1 MIKPYIKPFY
11 FTFLISLAL
20 ADQPNISD
28 ISFTGNESIST
39 KELTKHLP
47 LKKTGLF
54 NQTKYNSR
62 TVKLASF
69 QLKHLYESN
78 GYINAKIET
87 NVEYDNDGDVKLI
100 FIISEGPQYHIKDI
114 EFYGNRNFSN
124 DFLSGL
130 FDVIEQDVFN
140 PIHVTHQLKKIYRE
154 YLKSGYYAISI
165 FDDLQEH
172 ENQVLI
178 RINIAEGQV
187 FNIGDVT
194 VNGLDRL
201 KEKVVLR
208 ESLISTG
215 EPYNI
220 ENIEKTQTRIF
231 SSLLFSSV
239 EIYPIIRNNNSNTID
254 LEIKVKE
261 MFDRGLKGEVGFGQ
275 TESPLGENSPPL
287 TSIETNSTWRSGYL
301 FNTSGKLTFDIDL
314 GMTIDEKL
322 KIMENT
328 LFPQRS
334 FSIGFRSPWVLGLR
348 IPLNLRF
355 YNSHVE
361 KESNIRKQQGIESS
375 FLYFGDEYHKLIGS
389 VIFELVDAEGEDL
402 ISSNELERKIKI
414 SYQQHNLQ
422 NLLTPKSGYFLGIFS
437 TLRGTIL
444 GGNTHFLKV
453 DGEGKS
459 YFNPIGDII
468 LAMRVKAGYLYRFKQ
483 TNEIPSYEYFYL
495 GGSTSLRGWD
505 SPAEIDFSGNA
516 EYRILSNVELRFP
529 LYGKVGGELF
539 FDGGQL
545 GENISTFSEDKW
557 FWNIGAGL
565 TLSTPL
571 GPARLDYGFPQ
582 AGQPYNVELSLLYS
596 F

>member
-1 MIKPYIKPFY
+1 MVI
-11 FTFLISLAL
+11 

-28 ISFTGNESIST
+28 ISFVGNENIST
-39 KELTKHLP
+39 KELKKHLP

-54 NQTKYNSR
+54 NQSIYNSR

-87 NVEYDNDGDVKLI
+87 NVEYDNDRDIILK
-100 FIISEGPQYHIKDI
+100 FIINEGAQYHINGI
-114 EFYGNRNFSN
+114 EFYGNRVISN
-124 DFLSGL
+124 ETLSDL
-130 FDVIEQDVFN
+130 LDVKELDVFN

-154 YLKSGYYAISI
+154 YLKSGYYEISI
-165 FDDLQEH
+165 VDDLQEFQ
-172 ENQVLI
+172 NQVLI
-178 RINIAEGQV
+178 RINIAEGQI
-187 FNIGDVT
+187 FHIGDIN
-194 VNGLDRL
+194 VNGLERL

-208 ESLISTG
+208 ETLIISG

-239 EIYPIIRNNNSNTID
+239 EIYPIIRNDNSNIID
-254 LEIKVKE
+254 LDIKVKE
-261 MFDRGLKGEVGFGQ
+261 MFDRGLKGEIGFGQ

-287 TSIETNSTWRSGYL
+287 TSIETNSMWRSGYL

-334 FSIGFRSPWVLGLR
+334 FSIGFRSPWVFGLR
-348 IPLNLRF
+348 IPLNFRF

-361 KESNIRKQQGIESS
+361 KESNVRKQQGIESS

-402 ISSNELERKIKI
+402 VSSNELERKIKI

-422 NLLTPKSGYFLGIFS
+422 NLLTPKSGYFLGLFS
-437 TLRGTIL
+437 TLRGTLL

-459 YFNPIGDII
+459 YFNPFGNLI
-468 LAMRVKAGYLYRFKQ
+468 LAMRVKAGYLYPFKQ

-505 SPAEIDFSGNA
+505 SPTEIDFSGNA
-516 EYRILSNVELRFP
+516 EYRLLSNVELRFP
-529 LYGKVGGELF
+529 IYGKVGGEFF

-545 GENISTFSEDKW
+545 GEKLSTFSEDKW
-557 FWNIGAGL
+557 YWNIGAGL
-565 TLSTPL
+565 TLTTPL